1 MSINMVRNATNKT
14 QFNRQPNA
22 GYIAK
27 STLATLL
34 IGALFGAVLATLL
47 SPSSGSAEQKMAA
60 DDQPLYWVAPMD
72 PNFRRDEPGKSPMG
86 MDLIPVYPEDANASS
101 EAGRIYIAPNVVN
114 NLGVRTAGVTLKS
127 MQTPITTLGYVQYD
141 QDQMRHIHTRV
152 DGWLEKLY
160 VKAAGDP
167 VKQGEPLYQLYSP
180 QLVNAQEEL
189 VVALK
194 RNNTLL
200 IDAAKRRLKALHL
213 SASFIERL
221 VQTKQVQQSV
231 TFYSPK
237 SGVVAGL
244 KVREGFYV
252 NPANTLMSI
261 AQIDQVWV
269 EAEVFE
275 NDVAQVQ
282 PGLPV
287 VMALDAFAGQKWH
300 GVVDYVYPTLTEKTR
315 TLRARLKFDN
325 PDHKL
330 KPNMFAQV
338 TIMPKAKEAKLV
350 VPREAVIRTGT
361 QDRVVLAFDNGQFK
375 SVAVTLGQVSADEVE
390 IVSGVLVGDTVVT
403 SAQFLIDSESSK
415 TSDFLRM
422 EAISEYQ
429 SARVSGVVNGI
440 DATTRLINISR
451 GPIEKWGR
459 AAATMDFVLSPR
471 LDMTQLQVGTS
482 IEFTFEVQEE
492 LVIVDLELVEL
503 TPVAS
508 TEPLPSSEQSG
519 NKKEGKEQGDLKQDD
534 QKRGD
539 NEQGHHPMSHKH

>member
-1 MSINMVRNATNKT
+1 MPTHLLRNKSKTT
-14 QFNRQPNA
+14 QFKQQTNA
-22 GYIAK
+22 GYINK
-27 STLATLL
+27 GTLVTAL
-34 IGALFGAVLATLL
+34 IGAIVGAVLATLL
-47 SPSSGSAEQKMAA
+47 LQASSSKEEQSVVA
-60 DDQPLYWVAPMD
+60 DQPLYWVAPMD
-72 PNFRRDEPGKSPMG
+72 PNFRRDGPGKSPMG
-86 MDLIPVYPEDANASS
+86 MDLIPVYQEDTNANA
-101 EAGRIYIAPNVVN
+101 EQGRIYIAPNVVN
-114 NLGVRTAGVTLKS
+114 NLGVRTAAVVRKS

-167 VKQGEPLYQLYSP
+167 VKQGEPLYKLYSP

-194 RNNTLL
+194 RNNTPL
-200 IDAAKRRLKALHL
+200 IEAAKHRLKALHL
-213 SASFIERL
+213 SEPFIERL
-221 VQTKQVQQSV
+221 VSTQKVQQSV

-261 AQIDQVWV
+261 AEINQVWV

-275 NDVAQVQ
+275 NDVARVQ
-282 PGLPV
+282 PGLAV
-287 VMALDAFAGQKWH
+287 VMELDAFAGQQWQ

-325 PDHKL
+325 PDKKL

-338 TIMPKAKEAKLV
+338 TIMPKAKEARLV

-361 QDRVVLAFDNGQFK
+361 QDRVVLAFDNGEFK
-375 SVAVTLGQVSADEVE
+375 SVAVTLGQVSAEEVE
-390 IVSGVLVGDTVVT
+390 IVSGLLQGDTVVT

-415 TSDFLRM
+415 TSDFTRM
-422 EAISEYQ
+422 KAMSEYQ
-429 SARVSGVVNGI
+429 SARVNGVVNGI
-440 DATTRLINISR
+440 DASNRVINISR

-459 AAATMDFVLSPR
+459 AAATMDFVLAPR
-471 LDMTQLQVGTS
+471 LDINQLMVGTI
-482 IEFTFEVQEE
+482 IEFTFEVQDE
-492 LVIVDLELVEL
+492 LVIVELEL
-503 TPVAS
+503 S
-508 TEPLPSSEQSG
+508 DHSQ
-519 NKKEGKEQGDLKQDD
+519 NMQDSN
-534 QKRGD
+534 GD
-539 NEQGHHPMSHKH
+539 NHMSHQH